1 LKVSIINRQ
10 NKIKMDLSLLKKV
23 ANYVADKFDS
33 DSKTELN
40 IIFVDRD
47 EIRQLNKKYRNKDI
61 PTDVLSFSYNQIVS
75 QEGSRIKEA
84 FDREHGFSIAG
95 EIIISPEVACE
106 NINSGSISGSIKNS
120 DNEWDL
126 DKELSLLIIHGI
138 LHMYNYDHEKR
149 NDKIDM
155 ESLQSSLLNDVRINF
170 SI

>member
-10 NKIKMDLSLLKKV
+10 NKIKMDLDLLKKV

-75 QEGSRIKEA
+75 QEDSRIKEA

-106 NINSGSISGSIKNS
+106 NINSGSIGGSIKNS
-120 DNEWDL
+120 DNEWGL

-138 LHMYNYDHEKR
+138 LHMYNYDHEKQ
-149 NDKIDM
+149 NDRIDM
-155 ESLQSSLLNDVRINF
+155 ESLQGSLLNDVRINF
-170 SI
+170 DI